1 MVSEST
7 YYLLRELSSGGYS
20 RHYLP
25 HEVETIERL
34 YLEIMGRPV
43 KVCQCKDRHHD
54 AVLEML
60 NIAKQARNMASTYIL
75 KRGVIIH
82 YNNEVYSNANLTNEV
97 AAAFLTERPSAEDLF
112 AFIPP
117 KKEATAAKKVASK
130 KSTKKTA

>member
-7 YYLLRELSSGGYS
+7 YYLLRELGSGGYS

-60 NIAKQARNMASTYIL
+60 NIAKRARNMASTYIL

-97 AAAFLTERPSAEDLF
+97 AAAFLAERPSAEGLF
-112 AFIPP
+112 AFIPS
-117 KKEATAAKKVASK
+117 KKKATAAKKVAPK

>member
-60 NIAKQARNMASTYIL
+60 NIAKRARNMASTYIL

-82 YNNEVYSNANLTNEV
+82 HNNEVYSNANLTNEV
-97 AAAFLTERPSAEDLF
+97 AAAFLAERPSAEGLF
-112 AFIPP
+112 AFIP
-117 KKEATAAKKVASK
+117 KKKTMAVKKTASK